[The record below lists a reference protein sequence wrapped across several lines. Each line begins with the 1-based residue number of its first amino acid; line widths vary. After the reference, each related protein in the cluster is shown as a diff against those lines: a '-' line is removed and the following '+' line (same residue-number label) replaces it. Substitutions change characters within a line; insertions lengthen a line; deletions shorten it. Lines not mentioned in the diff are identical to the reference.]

1 MNKRKILKRLIIA
14 AVCVVCAV
22 VVFEIVVRVMMDS
35 EMRSRDDWN
44 VQVGEHQYTS
54 EERAVSVYDAS
65 VESTISVSRIVPD
78 EYEEDG
84 FTYYDEGVQQRL
96 GQQLMEMVG
105 QGASMDAPLAVLDPF
120 GTGSN
125 GLLLSFQTERRS
137 QIRYTVHTTS
147 AELPD
152 YTAVAQSSADG
163 NSFSRNHCFLLIGLV
178 PGETNEVTLEAL
190 GERGRVQQTVTFTI
204 EMPEAISGYAN
215 HLDTTDG
222 DSTAALTDGLYYA
235 MGLGDYYGYT
245 FFFDN
250 EGVLR
255 YEMVLEGYHSD
266 RFLWDD
272 DGSLITCVGSQKIA
286 RLNRFGQV
294 TQVFD
299 LGQYELHHDINWG
312 PEGTILALATDTES
326 ETVEDQVLQID
337 LESGEVSHVV
347 DFTQVF
353 QSYYEITRPVQ
364 ATDPFGLWSE
374 GEWDWLHLN
383 SLQYDEGDNS
393 IIVSSRETST
403 IIKCSLGEE
412 PEILWM
418 AGNPDFWEGT
428 EFSQYSLAQ
437 EGEFQFQYG
446 QHDVELMPQ
455 EEISA
460 LGFEPAAEGQLY
472 LRVYD
477 NNYYAM
483 SSRDDFEVEV
493 PDEVSTSSTLE
504 GDVNSHVYYY
514 LVDENAGTFTLM
526 DSFDLPY
533 SSLVSNAQ
541 WMGETYVVNNGVHQ
555 CFEEYDQEGTLIRQ
569 YKYQCTANGYRVM
582 KDDFTGFWFL
592 DEEE

>member
-84 FTYYDEGVQQRL
+84 FTYYDEDVQQRL

-204 EMPEAISGYAN
+204 DMPEAVSGYASQ
-215 HLDTTDG
+215 LDTTDG

-250 EGVLR
+250 DGVLR
-255 YEMVLEGYHSD
+255 YEMVLEGFHSD
-266 RFLWDD
+266 RFLYT
-272 DGSLITCVGSQKIA
+272 DGGLYTCVSSRKIA
-286 RLNRFGQV
+286 LMSPLGQAV
-294 TQVFD
+294 RVYD

-312 PEGTILALATDTES
+312 PDGTILALVNDTEQD
-326 ETVEDQVLQID
+326 TVMDVVISLD
-337 LESGEVSHVV
+337 PATGEVSEVV
-347 DFTQVF
+347 DF
-353 QSYYEITRPVQ
+353 SELMDGYYGEMTHPVPITGGSFWQ
-364 ATDPFGLWSE
+364 A
-374 GEWDWLHLN
+374 GEDDWLHLN
-383 SLQYDEGDNS
+383 SVQYMEKDDS
-393 IIVSSRETST
+393 ILVSSRETST
-403 IIKCSLGEE
+403 IIKVSDIQGTPTLSAFIGDPAFWADTPYADLCYAMDG
-412 PEILWM
+412 
-418 AGNPDFWEGT
+418 DFV
-428 EFSQYSLAQ
+428 A
-437 EGEFQFQYG
+437 QYG
-446 QHDVELMPQ
+446 QHDVELVADDSL
-455 EEISA
+455 ED
-460 LGFEPAAEGQLY
+460 GQY
-472 LRVYD
+472 LLRMYD
-477 NNYYAM
+477 NNYW
-483 SSRDDFEVEV
+483 SLSTRDGYDPELA
-493 PDEVSTSSTLE
+493 DSVSTSLTS
-504 GDVNSHVYYY
+504 GDASYITFY
-514 LVDENAGTFTLM
+514 LVDDNAKTFSLVEQHAV
-526 DSFDLPY
+526 PY
-533 SSLVSNAQ
+533 SAIVSNAQ
-541 WMGETYVVNNGVHQ
+541 EIGGNFVVNSGVAHQ
-555 CFEEYDQEGTLIRQ
+555 FGEYDSDGNLIRAFD
-569 YKYQCTANGYRVM
+569 YDCMMNGYRVM
-582 KDDFTGFWFL
+582 KGDFVGYWFQ
-592 DEEE
+592 EATE

>member
-84 FTYYDEGVQQRL
+84 FTYYDEDVQQRL

-105 QGASMDAPLAVLDPF
+105 QGASMDAPLAILDPF

-204 EMPEAISGYAN
+204 DMPEAVSGYAN
-215 HLDTTDG
+215 QLDTTDG

-250 EGVLR
+250 DGVLR
-255 YEMVLEGYHSD
+255 YEMVLEGFHSD
-266 RFLWDD
+266 RFLYT
-272 DGSLITCVGSQKIA
+272 DGGLYTCVSSRKIA
-286 RLNRFGQV
+286 LMSPLGQAV
-294 TQVFD
+294 RVYD

-312 PEGTILALATDTES
+312 PDGTILALVNDTEQD
-326 ETVEDQVLQID
+326 TVMDVVISLD
-337 LESGEVSHVV
+337 PATGEVSEVV
-347 DFTQVF
+347 DF
-353 QSYYEITRPVQ
+353 SELMDGYYGEMTHPVPITGGSFWQ
-364 ATDPFGLWSE
+364 A
-374 GEWDWLHLN
+374 GEDDWLHLN
-383 SLQYDEGDNS
+383 SVQYMEKDDS
-393 IIVSSRETST
+393 ILVSSRETST
-403 IIKCSLGEE
+403 IIKVSDIGGTPTLSAFIGDPAFWADTPYADLCYAMDG
-412 PEILWM
+412 
-418 AGNPDFWEGT
+418 DFV
-428 EFSQYSLAQ
+428 A
-437 EGEFQFQYG
+437 QYG
-446 QHDVELMPQ
+446 QHDVELVADDSL
-455 EEISA
+455 ED
-460 LGFEPAAEGQLY
+460 GQY
-472 LRVYD
+472 LLRMYD
-477 NNYYAM
+477 NNYW
-483 SSRDDFEVEV
+483 SLSTRDGYDPELA
-493 PDEVSTSSTLE
+493 DSVSTSLTS
-504 GDVNSHVYYY
+504 GDASYITFY
-514 LVDENAGTFTLM
+514 LVDDNAKTFSLVEQHAV
-526 DSFDLPY
+526 PY
-533 SSLVSNAQ
+533 SAIVSNAQ
-541 WMGETYVVNNGVHQ
+541 EIGGNFVVNSGVAHQ
-555 CFEEYDQEGTLIRQ
+555 FGEYDSDGNLIRAFD
-569 YKYQCTANGYRVM
+569 YDCMMNGYRVM
-582 KDDFTGFWFL
+582 KGDFVGYWFQET
-592 DEEE
+592 DA

>member
-84 FTYYDEGVQQRL
+84 FTYYDEDVQQRL

-204 EMPEAISGYAN
+204 EMPEAVSGYAN
-215 HLDTTDG
+215 QLDTTDG

-245 FFFDN
+245 FFFDKD
-250 EGVLR
+250 GVLR
-255 YEMVLEGYHSD
+255 YEMVLEGFHSD
-266 RFLWDD
+266 RFLYT
-272 DGSLITCVGSQKIA
+272 DGGLYTCVSSRKIA
-286 RLNRFGQV
+286 LMSPLGQAV
-294 TQVFD
+294 RVYD

-312 PEGTILALATDTES
+312 PDGTILALVNDTEQD
-326 ETVEDQVLQID
+326 TVMDVVISLD
-337 LESGEVSHVV
+337 PATGEVSEVV
-347 DFTQVF
+347 DF
-353 QSYYEITRPVQ
+353 SELMDGYYGEMTHPVPITGGSFWQ
-364 ATDPFGLWSE
+364 A
-374 GEWDWLHLN
+374 GEDDWLHLN
-383 SLQYDEGDNS
+383 SVQYMEKDDS
-393 IIVSSRETST
+393 ILVSSRETST
-403 IIKCSLGEE
+403 IIKVSDIGGTPTISAFIGDPAFWADTPYADLCYAMDG
-412 PEILWM
+412 
-418 AGNPDFWEGT
+418 DFV
-428 EFSQYSLAQ
+428 A
-437 EGEFQFQYG
+437 QYG
-446 QHDVELMPQ
+446 QHDVELVADDSL
-455 EEISA
+455 ED
-460 LGFEPAAEGQLY
+460 GQY
-472 LRVYD
+472 LLRMYD
-477 NNYYAM
+477 NNYW
-483 SSRDDFEVEV
+483 SLSTRDGYDPELA
-493 PDEVSTSSTLE
+493 DSVSTSLTS
-504 GDVNSHVYYY
+504 GDASYITFY
-514 LVDENAGTFTLM
+514 LVDDNAKTFSLVEQHAV
-526 DSFDLPY
+526 PY
-533 SSLVSNAQ
+533 SAIVSNAQ
-541 WMGETYVVNNGVHQ
+541 EIGGNFVVNSGVAHQ
-555 CFEEYDQEGTLIRQ
+555 FGEYDSDGNLIRAFD
-569 YKYQCTANGYRVM
+569 YDCMMNGYRVM
-582 KDDFTGFWFL
+582 KGDFVGYWFQ
-592 DEEE
+592 EATE

>member
-84 FTYYDEGVQQRL
+84 FTYYDEDVQQRL

-204 EMPEAISGYAN
+204 DMPEAVSGYAN
-215 HLDTTDG
+215 QLDTSDG

-250 EGVLR
+250 DGVLR
-255 YEMVLEGYHSD
+255 YEMVLEGFHSD
-266 RFLWDD
+266 RFLYT
-272 DGSLITCVGSQKIA
+272 DGGLYTCVSSRKIA
-286 RLNRFGQV
+286 LMSPLGQAV
-294 TQVFD
+294 RVYD

-312 PEGTILALATDTES
+312 PDGTILALVNDTEQD
-326 ETVEDQVLQID
+326 TVMDVVISLD
-337 LESGEVSHVV
+337 PATGEVSEVV
-347 DFTQVF
+347 DF
-353 QSYYEITRPVQ
+353 SELMDGYYGEMTHPVPITGGSFWQ
-364 ATDPFGLWSE
+364 A
-374 GEWDWLHLN
+374 GEDDWLHLN
-383 SLQYDEGDNS
+383 SVQYMEKDDS
-393 IIVSSRETST
+393 ILVSSRETST
-403 IIKCSLGEE
+403 IIKVSDIGGTPTLSAFIGDPAFWADTPYADLCYAMDG
-412 PEILWM
+412 
-418 AGNPDFWEGT
+418 DFV
-428 EFSQYSLAQ
+428 A
-437 EGEFQFQYG
+437 QYG
-446 QHDVELMPQ
+446 QHDVELVADDSL
-455 EEISA
+455 ED
-460 LGFEPAAEGQLY
+460 GQY
-472 LRVYD
+472 LLRMYD
-477 NNYYAM
+477 NNYW
-483 SSRDDFEVEV
+483 SLSTRDGYDPELA
-493 PDEVSTSSTLE
+493 DSVSTSLTS
-504 GDVNSHVYYY
+504 GDASYITFY
-514 LVDENAGTFTLM
+514 LVDDNAKTFSLVEQHAV
-526 DSFDLPY
+526 PY
-533 SSLVSNAQ
+533 SAIVSNAQ
-541 WMGETYVVNNGVHQ
+541 EIGGNFVVNSGVAHQ
-555 CFEEYDQEGTLIRQ
+555 FGEYDSDGNLIRAFD
-569 YKYQCTANGYRVM
+569 YDCMMNGYRVM
-582 KDDFTGFWFL
+582 KGDFVGYWFQQAA
-592 DEEE
+592 E

>member
-84 FTYYDEGVQQRL
+84 FTYYDEDVQQRL

-204 EMPEAISGYAN
+204 DMPEAISGYAN
-215 HLDTTDG
+215 QLDTTDG

-250 EGVLR
+250 DGVLR
-255 YEMVLEGYHSD
+255 YEMVLEGFHSD
-266 RFLWDD
+266 RFLYT
-272 DGSLITCVGSQKIA
+272 DGGLYTCVSSRKIA
-286 RLNRFGQV
+286 LMSPLGQAV
-294 TQVFD
+294 RVYD

-312 PEGTILALATDTES
+312 PDGTILALVNDTEQD
-326 ETVEDQVLQID
+326 TVMDVVISLD
-337 LESGEVSHVV
+337 PATGEVSEVV
-347 DFTQVF
+347 DF
-353 QSYYEITRPVQ
+353 SELMDGYYGEMTHPVPITGGSFWQ
-364 ATDPFGLWSE
+364 A
-374 GEWDWLHLN
+374 GEDDWLHLN
-383 SLQYDEGDNS
+383 SVQYMEKDDS
-393 IIVSSRETST
+393 ILVSSRETST
-403 IIKCSLGEE
+403 IIKVSDIGGTPTLSAFIGDPAFWADTPYADLCYAMDG
-412 PEILWM
+412 
-418 AGNPDFWEGT
+418 DFV
-428 EFSQYSLAQ
+428 A
-437 EGEFQFQYG
+437 QYG
-446 QHDVELMPQ
+446 QHDVELVADDSL
-455 EEISA
+455 ED
-460 LGFEPAAEGQLY
+460 GQY
-472 LRVYD
+472 LLRMYD
-477 NNYYAM
+477 NNYW
-483 SSRDDFEVEV
+483 SLSTRDGYDPELA
-493 PDEVSTSSTLE
+493 DSVSTSLTS
-504 GDVNSHVYYY
+504 GDASYITFY
-514 LVDENAGTFTLM
+514 LVDDNAKTFSLVEQHAV
-526 DSFDLPY
+526 PY
-533 SSLVSNAQ
+533 SAIVSNAQ
-541 WMGETYVVNNGVHQ
+541 EIGGNFVVNSGVAHQ
-555 CFEEYDQEGTLIRQ
+555 FGEYDSDGNLIRAFD
-569 YKYQCTANGYRVM
+569 YDCMMNGYRVM
-582 KDDFTGFWFL
+582 KGDFVGYWFQET
-592 DEEE
+592 DA